1 MFRTL
6 GRSRSTT
13 LRLAAHKAGLRG
25 RSETGKSVIS
35 KHNVPGPPFPNPVN
49 STGMQGKYRPLG
61 TGSVSIVGQGTW
73 NMERDD
79 PHQAVL
85 ALQHGLDLNMNHIDT
100 AEIYGSGKV
109 ERLVGKA
116 IRGRRDD
123 VFLASKVMPGNAS
136 YRGTLK
142 ACEASLKRLGTHYL
156 DLYLLHWPGNHPLE
170 ETVRAFEE
178 LVESSKIRSY
188 GVSNFDVLGLKR
200 VLDLAG
206 PNKITC
212 NQVLYHLGERT
223 IERQVLPWCEEQ
235 GVAVV
240 GYSPFGSGRFA
251 LTGEQAQVIG
261 EVASARGATVRQVAL
276 AFLIRY
282 ESLFAIPKSSEPA
295 HVEENQ
301 RAAEIELCAT
311 ELKRLDKAFPVG
323 RRRSG
328 VPTL

>member
-1 MFRTL
+1 MIL
-6 GRSRSTT
+6 K
-13 LRLAAHKAGLRG
+13 HKV
-25 RSETGKSVIS
+25 S
-35 KHNVPGPPFPNPVN
+35 GPLFSNPVN
-49 STGMQGKYRPLG
+49 SPGMQGKYRPLG
-61 TGSVSIVGQGTW
+61 TASVSIVGQGTW

-79 PHQAVL
+79 PNQAAL
-85 ALQHGLDLNMNHIDT
+85 ALQRGLDLNMNHIDT
-100 AEIYGSGKV
+100 AEMYGSGMV

-136 YRGTLK
+136 YQGTLK

-170 ETVRAFEE
+170 ETIRAFEE
-178 LVESSKIRSY
+178 LVESGKIRSY
-188 GVSNFDVLGLKR
+188 GVSNFDVLGLER
-200 VLDLAG
+200 IFDLAG
-206 PNKITC
+206 PNKIAC

-240 GYSPFGSGRFA
+240 GYSPFGSGRFP
-251 LTGEQAQVIG
+251 LTGEQADIIG
-261 EVASARGATVRQVAL
+261 EVASARGATVRQVTL
-276 AFLIRY
+276 AFLTRY
-282 ESLFAIPKSSEPA
+282 ESLFAIPKSSDWA
-295 HVEENQ
+295 HVEENR
-301 RAAEIELCAT
+301 RAAEIELCAA
-311 ELKRLDKAFPVG
+311 ELERLDRAFLLG

>member
-1 MFRTL
+1 
-6 GRSRSTT
+6 
-13 LRLAAHKAGLRG
+13 
-25 RSETGKSVIS
+25 
-35 KHNVPGPPFPNPVN
+35 
-49 STGMQGKYRPLG
+49 MQGKYRPLG
-61 TGSVSIVGQGTW
+61 TASVSIVGQGTW

-79 PHQAVL
+79 PNQVAL

-100 AEIYGSGKV
+100 AEIYGSGRV

-170 ETVRAFEE
+170 ETIRAFEE
-178 LVESSKIRSY
+178 LVESGKIRSY
-188 GVSNFDVLGLKR
+188 GVSNFDVLGLER
-200 VLDLAG
+200 ILDLAG
-206 PNKITC
+206 PNKIAC

-240 GYSPFGSGRFA
+240 GYSPFGSGRFP
-251 LTGEQAQVIG
+251 LTGEQAHVIG
-261 EVASARGATVRQVAL
+261 EVASARDATVRRGYTGL
-276 AFLIRY
+276 FDSIR
-282 ESLFAIPKSSEPA
+282 ESIRDSEELGPGSCGREPA
-295 HVEENQ
+295 
-301 RAAEIELCAT
+301 
-311 ELKRLDKAFPVG
+311 G
-323 RRRSG
+323 RRDRALRDRARAVGQGVSRG
-328 VPTL
+328 VPPVRGADLMSSG